1 MVTLAELYNF
11 LEKKQDNEH
20 IDSVFSYDTFL
31 PDEWPQA
38 RLEIL
43 AWWKIEHL
51 VEDEN
56 CPIDKDFALDYF
68 DERAKITNNQLLKYR
83 YNYFAYLLYP
93 NDNRYAKQSIDAL
106 VEVVGTLLPEDKD
119 DYPHQAEDAIEV
131 LMSLS
136 KRVKYRTKEVT
147 GLIWSVLDSDYGYR
161 TKIVCIRVAREQ
173 AFFSSYDA
181 EKIVCLCQDL
191 LPENSQ

>member
-1 MVTLAELYNF
+1 MSYLWYIVRVLLKF
-11 LEKKQDNEH
+11 LFNPSQPFSGKY
-20 IDSVFSYDTFL
+20 SVFSYDTFL

-106 VEVVGTLLPEDKD
+106 VEVVGTLLP
-119 DYPHQAEDAIEV
+119 
-131 LMSLS
+131 
-136 KRVKYRTKEVT
+136 
-147 GLIWSVLDSDYGYR
+147 
-161 TKIVCIRVAREQ
+161 KIKMTTHIKQ
-173 AFFSSYDA
+173 
-181 EKIVCLCQDL
+181 KML
-191 LPENSQ
+191 

>member
-181 EKIVCLCQDL
+181 EKIVCLCQD
-191 LPENSQ
+191 

>member
-131 LMSLS
+131 LLSLS
-136 KRVKYRTKEVT
+136 
-147 GLIWSVLDSDYGYR
+147 
-161 TKIVCIRVAREQ
+161 
-173 AFFSSYDA
+173 
-181 EKIVCLCQDL
+181 
-191 LPENSQ
+191 

>member
-83 YNYFAYLLYP
+83 YNYFAYCYIQTITAMRNNLLMLWWKWLVLYCQKIKMTTHI
-93 NDNRYAKQSIDAL
+93 KQKML
-106 VEVVGTLLPEDKD
+106 
-119 DYPHQAEDAIEV
+119 
-131 LMSLS
+131 
-136 KRVKYRTKEVT
+136 
-147 GLIWSVLDSDYGYR
+147 
-161 TKIVCIRVAREQ
+161 
-173 AFFSSYDA
+173 
-181 EKIVCLCQDL
+181 
-191 LPENSQ
+191 